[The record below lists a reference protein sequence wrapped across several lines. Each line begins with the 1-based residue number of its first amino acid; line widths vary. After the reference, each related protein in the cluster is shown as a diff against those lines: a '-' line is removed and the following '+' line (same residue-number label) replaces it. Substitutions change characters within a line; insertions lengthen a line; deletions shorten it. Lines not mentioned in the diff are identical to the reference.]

1 MLDIFIITIFTILIG
16 FINALKDSSA
26 LGRFKK
32 SWWNKSSSWKMKWKM
47 DKTVYL
53 DKTSYSNKMPL
64 PNDKKPWYYLGM
76 HKPIY
81 IERFPYSSTILVSFT
96 DGWHL
101 LQNIQFSLIFLG
113 KSILLFDSLL
123 NIVISFITMKT
134 IFSITFELVYRKIQ
148 NRKS

>member
-1 MLDIFIITIFTILIG
+1 MLDMFIIIIFTILIG

-26 LGRFKK
+26 LGRFNTD
-32 SWWNKSSSWKMKWKM
+32 WWNKNISWKMKWKI
-47 DKTVYL
+47 DKT
-53 DKTSYSNKMPL
+53 TYSDKMPL
-64 PNDKKPWYYLGM
+64 PNNKKPWYYLGM
-76 HKPIY
+76 HKPMY

-123 NIVISFITMKT
+123 NIVISFIVMKT
-134 IFSITFELVYRKIQ
+134 VFSITFELVYRKIQ
-148 NRKS
+148 NRKQ

>member
-1 MLDIFIITIFTILIG
+1 MMLDMLIIIMFTIFIG

-26 LGRFKK
+26 LGRFNTD
-32 SWWNKSSSWKMKWKM
+32 WWNKNSSWKMKWKI
-47 DKTVYL
+47 DWW
-53 DKTSYSNKMPL
+53 NKMPL
-64 PNDKKPWYYLGM
+64 PNNKKPWYYLGM
-76 HKPIY
+76 HKPMY

-123 NIVISFITMKT
+123 NIVISFIVMKT
-134 IFSITFELVYRKIQ
+134 VFSITFELVYRKIQ
-148 NRKS
+148 NKKL